1 MVKPFAVLVALLFA
15 GLACAADVPPSS
27 LGGRVLEVKD
37 VDSYT
42 YLRLRTK
49 DGEIWAA
56 VNRTPVKVGA
66 DVTIDNPAVMNNF
79 ESRTLGK
86 KFDRIIFGTIGTPGG
101 GVPAA
106 HAGMAKSVDV
116 GSVKVAKASG
126 ADARTVA
133 EVNLTKADLKG
144 KTVAVRGK
152 VVKFTPG
159 VMGKNWVHLR
169 DGTGSDA
176 DGSNDILVTTMD
188 ETKVG
193 DVVLAKGTVATDRDF
208 GAGYAY
214 KVLIEGAALAK

>member
-27 LGGRVLEVKD
+27 LGGKVLEVKD

-42 YLRLRTK
+42 YLRLQTK

-56 VNRTPVKVGA
+56 VNRTPLKVGA
-66 DVTIDNPAVMNNF
+66 DVTIDNPSVMNNF

-86 KFDRIIFGTIGTPGG
+86 KFDRIVFGTIGTPGG

-106 HAGMAKSVDV
+106 HAGMAKPVDV
-116 GSVKVAKASG
+116 GSVKVAKATG

-133 EVNLTKADLKG
+133 EVNLAKADLKG

-152 VVKFTPG
+152 VVKFTPA

-214 KVLIEGAALAK
+214 KVLIEGAALGK